1 MWESAENWGNTIN
14 NKLLLDSEEDRNH
27 VFISVFLVI
36 KKKKNKTSP
45 CKYLLKAA
53 MQQNAHHILWK
64 VWSATAKTIFF
75 GISIPNLASIGF
87 NSANVVHFTR
97 TKCIG
102 SRKVHFPCL
111 KTPTKPLLSARH
123 QAAVSIYR
131 WRHAVWDTSTVSSI
145 IHEEYCS
152 FRPNNSRDSSS
163 YWQSKEAHHNSCID
177 ARC

>member
-1 MWESAENWGNTIN
+1 MSLSQFFWWLSKQQTRLHLASICWKQQC
-14 NKLLLDSEEDRNH
+14 NKMHIIFYE
-27 VFISVFLVI
+27 
-36 KKKKNKTSP
+36 
-45 CKYLLKAA
+45 KYEV
-53 MQQNAHHILWK
+53 QQQK
-64 VWSATAKTIFF
+64 QTFF

-152 FRPNNSRDSSS
+152 FRLNNSRDSSS

-177 ARC
+177 ACC